1 MFVGG
6 RCEDADVSAI
16 VFALTASII
25 WGWADFL
32 GGLYSRRMS
41 ALLVLLIGQSVGL
54 VGALGIALALGVEA
68 PDLRGIAG
76 GVLAGAGTAVGLAA
90 FYRALAVGTMS
101 IVAPISAL
109 GAAVPVLVGF
119 GLGESP
125 SPVQGAGMAVAIAG
139 VVLASRSSD
148 GAHAGGSGGSGG
160 VGLALLSALAIGFG
174 LVGLDVAAESGVL
187 WSVITTRAVAA
198 LLLALAL
205 AGTSA
210 GRSLARRDL
219 VSLALIGCLDAA
231 AVGLLAQATTTG
243 LVGVVS
249 VLGSLYPVT
258 TVVLA
263 QLVLRERISR
273 VQALGVATALAGVL
287 LIAAG

>member
-1 MFVGG
+1 M
-6 RCEDADVSAI
+6 SAL
-16 VFALTASII
+16 VFALTASIV
-25 WGWADFL
+25 WGIADFL

-54 VGALGIALALGVEA
+54 AGAMVVAVALGIGA
-68 PDLRGIAG
+68 PDLRGLGG

-101 IVAPISAL
+101 IVAPISAMA
-109 GAAVPVLVGF
+109 AAVPVLVGF
-119 GLGESP
+119 ALGEAP
-125 SPVQGAGMAVAIAG
+125 SSLQGAGMVVALGG
-139 VVLASRSSD
+139 VLLASRSSD
-148 GAHAGGSGGSGG
+148 GAGGGASRGI
-160 VGLALLSALAIGFG
+160 GLALLSAVAIGFG

-187 WSVITTRAVAA
+187 WSVITTRSVAAVILAVAV
-198 LLLALAL
+198 
-205 AGTSA
+205 AGA
-210 GRSLARRDL
+210 GAPARMKRRDL
-219 VSLALIGCLDAA
+219 ISLALIGCLDAT
-231 AVGLLAQATTTG
+231 AVGLLALATTIG

-263 QLVLRERISR
+263 QFVLGERLSR
-273 VQALGVATALAGVL
+273 AQALGVATALAGVL